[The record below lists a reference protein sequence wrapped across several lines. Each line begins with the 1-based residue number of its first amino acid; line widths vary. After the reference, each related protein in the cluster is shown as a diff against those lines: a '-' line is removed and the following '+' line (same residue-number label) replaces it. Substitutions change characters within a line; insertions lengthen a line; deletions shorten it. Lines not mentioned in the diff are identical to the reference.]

1 MEEIILINYIVMAI
15 LNILIFISKNLRFNF
30 NILTIDYFGLILQ
43 LSEVEELIS
52 FLLIKFSEIN
62 SFLLPEDE

>member
-1 MEEIILINYIVMAI
+1 MAI
-15 LNILIFISKNLRFNF
+15 LSILIFISKNLRFNF